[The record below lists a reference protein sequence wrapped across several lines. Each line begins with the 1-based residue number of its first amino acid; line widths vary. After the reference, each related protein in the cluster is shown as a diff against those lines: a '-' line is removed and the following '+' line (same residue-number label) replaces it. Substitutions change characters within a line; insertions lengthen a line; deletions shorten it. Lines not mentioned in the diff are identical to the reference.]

1 MGVLGAFHGTDINV
15 IYTGTDLTDY
25 LVHFVNHLDP
35 NGADVPV
42 WPRYTL
48 GSKKAL
54 TLLDGDTPVTI
65 GKDDYRAKGIDLLE
79 KLGSETAF

>member
-1 MGVLGAFHGTDINV
+1 MGAMHGVDLIDI
-15 IYTGTDLTDY
+15 YADTDLTDY
-25 LVHFVNHLDP
+25 FIHFVNHLDP
-35 NGADVPV
+35 NGAGVPV

-48 GSKKAL
+48 ESKKAL

-65 GKDDYRAKGIDLLE
+65 GKDDYRAKGIELLE